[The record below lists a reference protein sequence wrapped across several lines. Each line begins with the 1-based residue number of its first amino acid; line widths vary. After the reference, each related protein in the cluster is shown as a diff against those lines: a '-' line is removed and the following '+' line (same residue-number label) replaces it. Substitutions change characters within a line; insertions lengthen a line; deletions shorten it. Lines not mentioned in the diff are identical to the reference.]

1 MILLYAARSHASCT
15 TKQGSGGG
23 YHATDHAM
31 NRKKNNSP
39 VTSHSELQNKPP
51 KFQEKVGSVH
61 PSWGHLPHYIA
72 KIIRVPVSWWIRPG
86 DRWLGRIKGE
96 NFICYTQRSNFFGI
110 EVVADITRRI
120 KSSQFSDKTGCLFS
134 LSTFQDQSC
143 YTHYY
148 RIKDKVSHT
157 DHQNDQHQDIRFW
170 FDVILSSFIAEKN
183 ANVNGFTVFLRPPPQ
198 SQNFCCDSR
207 ELRSLLGELSP
218 LWIPYNSNT
227 DNSISNFFWCCWKN
241 NN

>member
-1 MILLYAARSHASCT
+1 MTLCSQEPCQLYYKARERRRISRHWSCYE
-15 TKQGSGGG
+15 Q
-23 YHATDHAM
+23 
-31 NRKKNNSP
+31 KKNNNP
-39 VTSHSELQNKPP
+39 VTSHSELQNTPP

-61 PSWGHLPHYIA
+61 PSSGHLPHYIA

-96 NFICYTQRSNFFGI
+96 N
-110 EVVADITRRI
+110 
-120 KSSQFSDKTGCLFS
+120 
-134 LSTFQDQSC
+134 SC

-157 DHQNDQHQDIRFW
+157 DHQNDQPQDIRFW
-170 FDVILSSFIAEKN
+170 FDAILSSFIAEKN

-207 ELRSLLGELSP
+207 ELRSLLEELSP
-218 LWIPYNSNT
+218 PWIPYNSNT